1 MMTNAPGISFEFFP
15 PKSEA
20 MERKLWDSVERLA
33 PLAPNFMSVTYGA
46 GGSTRERTH
55 DIVGRIA
62 GQGAPAAGHITCV
75 EATRDQIDDV
85 LRGYWASGVKRIVA
99 LRGDPTSGIGGKYE
113 PHPGGYA
120 YASDLIAGARNIA
133 EFDISVG
140 CYPEAHPDAGS
151 LDNEIENL
159 RRKFDAGA
167 NRAISQF
174 FFNPDLFLRFRDAA
188 ADAGLTAPIL
198 PGVML
203 QSNFKGLARMAKLC
217 GASVPARIA
226 ELYEGLDDDA
236 ETRDLVTAHVAA
248 ELCSRLAD
256 EGVTDFHFY
265 TMNRAGLS
273 LATCRLLGVKPKA
286 LN

>member
-1 MMTNAPGISFEFFP
+1 MSKQPGISFEFFP
-15 PKSEA
+15 PKSPD
-20 MERKLWDSVERLA
+20 MERRLWESVERLA

-62 GQGAPAAGHITCV
+62 GQGAAAAGHITCV
-75 EATRDQIDDV
+75 DATRSQIDDV
-85 LRGYWASGVKRIVA
+85 LRGYWQAGVKRIVA
-99 LRGDPTSGIGGKYE
+99 LRGDPTSGIDGKYE
-113 PHPGGYA
+113 PHPDGYA
-120 YASDLIAGARNIA
+120 YASDLIEGARKIA
-133 EFDISVG
+133 DFDISVG

-151 LDNEIENL
+151 LDNELANL
-159 RRKFDAGA
+159 KRKADAGA

-188 ADAGLTAPIL
+188 QDAGIAMPIV
-198 PGVML
+198 PGIML

-217 GASVPARIA
+217 GTTVPDRIA
-226 ELYEGLDDDA
+226 SLYDGLDDDP

-248 ELCSRLAD
+248 ELCNRLAD
-256 EGVTDFHFY
+256 EGVEDFHFY

-273 LATCRLLGVKPKA
+273 LSTCRLLGVKPHTM
-286 LN
+286 N